1 MEGWTARIC
10 FALLVAMFVFWG
22 ISNVFSLPTGN
33 DAVAVV
39 AGKPVSIA
47 AVQAGYQRL
56 LDQAQQQGQQPDK
69 AQRQQMAIEALYTV
83 LRGQILRQTASQYGI
98 GTPNPEVKRVLDG
111 IPAFQ
116 ENGTFSAAKFAQ
128 VLHDNGLSEMEFIN
142 QVRDQMIG
150 RQLLA
155 PVVAGA
161 AAPKTML
168 SDIFVLLGE
177 QRSANL
183 VNISIA
189 AQPVPAAPTPQV
201 LHRYWLNH
209 QSQFTAPE
217 YRKVQFVILS
227 PALLAPQMQVP
238 QNQLEA
244 GLAQAQA
251 NNTMPQTRS
260 ADVLFVQDLSDLSNL
275 QHIWAAG
282 ASWAH
287 MQKIASRYNAQ
298 PVPVVEMEKSQIPVP
313 ALADAL
319 FNAASGVVVGP
330 VAGTNGMYLFKVTG
344 IYPTQAQILAQ
355 VKQTLQMQMA
365 QIQVAKNVDAVQDAL
380 AGQTPLNQLPGN
392 LGLVA
397 VEGTLDSGGLTPQGV
412 PAPIP
417 GGDDLRNALIKAVF
431 AAPKGQ
437 SAQLQSGPGGSYY
450 ALNVEQIIPPSVKPF
465 DEIKAQV
472 LSVWQQAQQAREAEV
487 IAANLMHAVNTGTPL
502 AQAVKMF
509 GLNVTQSQGYTRGTQ
524 PQDEPPQFVPV
535 LFTLKQGQA
544 TMLSNHSGFVV
555 AQLASITHPT
565 PETDPDMYNQLKT
578 SLDKS
583 AQDDLGSS
591 LLAGLQDKYKVRINE
606 KLLKQIYQ

>member
-56 LDQAQQQGQQPDK
+56 LNQAQQQGQQPDQ
-69 AQRQQMAIEALYTV
+69 AQRQQLAIEALYTV
-83 LRGQILRQTASQYGI
+83 LRGQILRQAASQYGI

-116 ENGTFSAAKFAQ
+116 ANGVFSAAKFSQ
-128 VLHDNGLSEMEFIN
+128 VLHDNGLSEMDFIN
-142 QVRDQMIG
+142 QIRDQMIS

-168 SDIFVLLGE
+168 ADIFALLAE

-183 VNISIA
+183 VNVSIA
-189 AQPVPAAPTPQV
+189 AQPIPAAPAQEV
-201 LHRYWLNH
+201 LRRYWLNH

-227 PALLAPQMQVP
+227 PALMAPQMQVP
-238 QNQLEA
+238 QNEIEA
-244 GLAQAQA
+244 GLSQAQA
-251 NNTMPQTRS
+251 NSTTPQSRS
-260 ADVLFVQDLSDLSNL
+260 AEVLFVQDLSDLSNL
-275 QHIWAAG
+275 QHIWEKG
-282 ASWAH
+282 ASWAQ
-287 MQKIASRYNAQ
+287 MQKLASRYNAQ
-298 PVPVVEMEKSQIPVP
+298 PVPVVEMEKAQIPAP

-319 FNAASGVVVGP
+319 FKATVGTVVGP

-344 IYPTQAQILAQ
+344 VFPSQAQILAQ
-355 VKQTLQMQMA
+355 VKQTLQLQMA
-365 QIQVAKNVDAVQDAL
+365 QIQVAKNVDALQDAL

-397 VEGTLDSGGLTPQGV
+397 VEGTLDEGGLTPQGT

-417 GGDDLRNALIKAVF
+417 GGDDLRNALIKAAF

-437 SAQLQSGPGGSYY
+437 SAQLQTGPGGSYY
-450 ALNVEQIIPPSVKPF
+450 ALNVEEIIPPSVKPF
-465 DEIKAQV
+465 DQVAAQV

-487 IAANLMHAVNTGTPL
+487 IAAKLMHAVNTGTTL
-502 AQAVKMF
+502 AQAVKML
-509 GLNVTQSQGYTRGTQ
+509 GLTVTQSQAYTRETQ
-524 PQDEPPQFVPV
+524 PQDQPAQFVPV
-535 LFTLKQGQA
+535 LFTLNRGQA
-544 TMLSNHSGFVV
+544 TMLSSKDGFVV

-565 PETDPDMYNQLKT
+565 PESDPDLYNQLKT

-583 AQDDLGSS
+583 EQDDLGNN
-591 LLAGLQDKYKVRINE
+591 LLAGLQGKYRVRINE